1 MNEEGLTVKILLQE
15 KATKE
20 DSFMRYTLVWL
31 LIFFVLSLTGCAE
44 LKQLRIE
51 TAEQKT
57 TIEQLNAENKACQE
71 ALAKTLEELKT
82 TQGELEIQQIDLKT
96 KELELEQKEAAA
108 REQSEAFKRMQEA
121 MKAELASKQVA
132 LKELEGKLTLTMV
145 ESILFDS
152 GKADVKEEGRQA
164 LQKVADVLKNIAD
177 QEIIVAGYT
186 DNVQIGGNLARIY
199 PTNWELSAARAISVV
214 KILVDD
220 GVDPGVLGACGYSE
234 YRPVADNETPEGRA
248 ENRRMEIILMPKLKQ

>member
-1 MNEEGLTVKILLQE
+1 V
-15 KATKE
+15 TKE
-20 DSFMRYTLVWL
+20 ALMKYTLVGTL
-31 LIFFVLSLTGCAE
+31 MVLFAFFITGCAE

-51 TAEQKT
+51 NADQKAM
-57 TIEQLNAENKACQE
+57 IEQLRKDNQACQD
-71 ALAKTLEELKT
+71 ALGKTREQLNLTRSELEEKNIKA
-82 TQGELEIQQIDLKT
+82 Q
-96 KELELEQKEAAA
+96 
-108 REQSEAFKRMQEA
+108 EQSEAFMKIQKA
-121 MKAELASKQVA
+121 MKSELDSKQVA

-152 GKADVKEEGRQA
+152 GKADVKEEGLRA
-164 LQKVADVLKNIAD
+164 LEKVAGVLKNIQD

-214 KILVDD
+214 KILVAD
-220 GVDPGVLGACGYSE
+220 GVDPRFLSASGYGE

-248 ENRRMEIILMPKLKQ
+248 QNRRMEIILMPKLM